1 MTAETVTIIL
11 PLPPSCLSCNRPP
24 GSIGGRMKRAAAT
37 KRYLKLA
44 REATEQQRIESGPW
58 VRATVSAVF
67 FHKQARRRDD
77 VNHLG
82 MLKAAYDGVV
92 EAGLLV
98 DDDSTHLTTLPAV
111 FLIDKAL
118 SRVELTF
125 ERVRTERAIA

>member
-1 MTAETVTIIL
+1 
-11 PLPPSCLSCNRPP
+11 
-24 GSIGGRMKRAAAT
+24 MKRAAAT
-37 KRYLKLA
+37 KKYKKLA

-58 VRATVSAVF
+58 DKATVSAVF

-98 DDDSTHLTTLPAV
+98 DDDSTHLTTLPAE
-111 FLIDKAL
+111 FRIDKAL

-125 ERVRTERAIA
+125 ERVGHEKARPGG